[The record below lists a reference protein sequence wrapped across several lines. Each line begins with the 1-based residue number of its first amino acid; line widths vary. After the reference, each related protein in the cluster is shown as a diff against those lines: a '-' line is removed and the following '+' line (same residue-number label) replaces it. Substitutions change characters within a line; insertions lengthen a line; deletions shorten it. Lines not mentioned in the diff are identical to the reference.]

1 MINNYD
7 YIVTHPD
14 KAKTFAVKDLLFV
27 HYKCP
32 QVEKQ
37 LNLWIHYNAIGF
49 TVAGKK
55 TFLQNG
61 KSWTMTENSSFFF
74 RRTAFTQI
82 LDETVGWEVMGF
94 YFKDVFLK
102 QVFNEYRAYFSLK
115 NLPRVST
122 DMIMEIKMND
132 TIRAFFYSIIPYFT
146 QKLPPSEAL
155 LELRF
160 KELLFNVLMEPGNL
174 GILAYAYYINEKNG
188 TPLWQIVESNYMFN
202 LTIAEFARM
211 SNKSVTSFN
220 KEFQEYYN
228 TTPGKWLTNRRL
240 EHARLLLKSSKK
252 NISEIVYNTGF
263 ENISHFSRVFKEK
276 YRLSP
281 LQYRKNEQ
289 IPSEI

>member
-1 MINNYD
+1 MEN
-7 YIVTHPD
+7 HG
-14 KAKTFAVKDLLFV
+14 LLLRILRSLS
-27 HYKCP
+27 
-32 QVEKQ
+32 VEP
-37 LNLWIHYNAIGF
+37 LLH
-49 TVAGKK
+49 
-55 TFLQNG
+55 
-61 KSWTMTENSSFFF
+61 
-74 RRTAFTQI
+74 RI
-82 LDETVGWEVMGF
+82 LHEFVGWEVLGF

-122 DMIMEIKMND
+122 DMLMEIKVNE

-146 QKLPPSEAL
+146 QKLPPSEGL
-155 LELRF
+155 LELKF
-160 KELLFNVLMEPGNL
+160 KELLFNIFMEPANS
-174 GILAYAYYINEKNG
+174 GILSYAYYINEQNG
-188 TPLWQIVESNYMFN
+188 TPLWQIIESNYMFN

-228 TTPGKWLTNRRL
+228 VTPGKWLTNRRL

-276 YRLSP
+276 YLLSP

>member
-1 MINNYD
+1 
-7 YIVTHPD
+7 
-14 KAKTFAVKDLLFV
+14 
-27 HYKCP
+27 
-32 QVEKQ
+32 
-37 LNLWIHYNAIGF
+37 
-49 TVAGKK
+49 
-55 TFLQNG
+55 
-61 KSWTMTENSSFFF
+61 
-74 RRTAFTQI
+74 
-82 LDETVGWEVMGF
+82 
-94 YFKDVFLK
+94 
-102 QVFNEYRAYFSLK
+102 
-115 NLPRVST
+115 
-122 DMIMEIKMND
+122 MIMEIKMND
-132 TIRAFFYSIIPYFT
+132 TIRAFFYSIIPYFS